1 MSTPNDALKDRLL
14 FALER
19 SKRSQAELAQ
29 YCNVTQSA
37 VSMWLN
43 GRTKSIRG
51 SNLLSA
57 AEYLRVKPSWL
68 SKGGEFTSL
77 PGGSQTEFEVTQYVM
92 VPRYSY
98 QVTADNGQEI
108 GHVAIQGAVPFSR
121 EWLAEKKLPA
131 DKLKVYEAKGEGMSP
146 HIENGDLVLVDTSP
160 CTPLPADILVIY
172 QPLPLGTRVKRLLY
186 RETGEVLI
194 RSDNTDKSRFPDEL
208 VPADRVDAVYVV
220 GKVVW
225 RGG

>member
-19 SKRSQAELAQ
+19 NKRSQAELAKF
-29 YCNVTQSA
+29 CGVTQSA

-57 AEYLRVKPSWL
+57 AEFLRVKPSWL
-68 SKGGEFTSL
+68 SKGGEFNPL
-77 PGGSQTEFEVTQYVM
+77 PGVSQTEFEASQFVM

-98 QVTADNGQEI
+98 QIATDNGQEVE
-108 GHVAIQGAVPFSR
+108 HAVAQGALPFSR

-131 DKLKVYEAKGEGMSP
+131 DKLKVYEAKGESMSP
-146 HIENGDLVLVDTSP
+146 HIESGDLLLVDTSP

-208 VPADRVDAVYVV
+208 VPADRVDAVSVV